1 MLPLVDEKQAHP
13 GEAHVRLSS
22 QLRTEPS
29 LFDAVCYRLLVWT
42 CARFF
47 RELPGP
53 VLCGSAVRV
62 MILFLLRRDDGHSR
76 PDVKREYSQCGY
88 EPPLL
93 TSGQPRGCGSDG
105 VADCEGTAQGLKGMT
120 LGETTRWKSR
130 DFTRSLLL

>member
-1 MLPLVDEKQAHP
+1 MLFVS
-13 GEAHVRLSS
+13 GYWFGHVLGSFGSFQVQSS
-22 QLRTEPS
+22 AE
-29 LFDAVCYRLLVWT
+29 
-42 CARFF
+42 
-47 RELPGP
+47 
-53 VLCGSAVRV
+53 RV

-130 DFTRSLLL
+130 DFTRCLLL